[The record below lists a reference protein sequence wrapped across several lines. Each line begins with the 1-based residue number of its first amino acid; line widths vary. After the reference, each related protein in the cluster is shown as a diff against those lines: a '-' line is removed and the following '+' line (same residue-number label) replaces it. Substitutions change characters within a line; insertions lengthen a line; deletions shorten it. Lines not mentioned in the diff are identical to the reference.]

1 VSWYK
6 GEGIRRIKAKHIM
19 EKEEDLDLKTL
30 IKLTDA
36 NLAEILK
43 LALADEEIPCVI
55 EGEHQAGLTG
65 VFQIRVLVPNKD
77 LSHAE
82 QILKEHVAQ
91 IEEHSLEDGE
101 EDADE

>member
-1 VSWYK
+1 
-6 GEGIRRIKAKHIM
+6 M
-19 EKEEDLDLKTL
+19 QKEEDLDLKTL

-77 LSHAE
+77 LAHAE
-82 QILKEHVAQ
+82 QILQEHLGRL
-91 IEEHSLEDGE
+91 EEDTPDGDTGE
-101 EDADE
+101 EDAE

>member
-1 VSWYK
+1 MSWYK

-82 QILKEHVAQ
+82 QILREHVAQ
-91 IEEHSLEDGE
+91 MEDDSSADSGE
-101 EDADE
+101 ESGE